1 MRRSKQRLTDLTVRN
16 LKPRGARRQVQDA
29 DIPGFGVLVTATGLK
44 TFFYRY
50 KLDGGAHRFRI
61 GSYPAV
67 SLEQARKKALT
78 LSGQVQ
84 DGKNPQAIKAEV
96 RQAETF
102 AEVARLYIEKHAKRE
117 KASWQEDQRKIERDL
132 LPRWAR
138 RKMKDIR
145 RREIIDLL
153 EDVADGKGDGRR
165 QPGQPAPISANRLAA
180 LISRLFTFALD
191 REVIDTNPA
200 YRLPR
205 PGTERAKDRVL
216 SEEEIRSVWSCL
228 DEMAPAVATAWRLIL
243 LTGQRPGEVSR
254 MRWEDLRQE
263 PGGWTWVLPRAYMKN
278 RRFFQKRD
286 RSDPHLVP
294 ISPQAQAEIE
304 ALRPA
309 SGAGEWVL
317 ASRNQGKRLANL
329 RPSNQRLLDLTGIEP
344 RFTPH
349 DLRRT
354 ASTLMQKFGVDPA
367 VIDRIQDHLDSA
379 SVRSTYQRHGYGVE
393 MRRALVLLGDRIE
406 AIVTGKAEPS
416 NVVRIA

>member
-1 MRRSKQRLTDLTVRN
+1 MRRAKVRLTDLAVRN

-29 DIPGFGVLVTATGLK
+29 DIPGFGVLVTDTGLK

-50 KLDGGAHRFRI
+50 QFDGSEHRYRI
-61 GSYPAV
+61 GSYPAI
-67 SLEQARKKALT
+67 SLEQARKTALS
-78 LSGQVQ
+78 LSGKVQ
-84 DGKNPQAIKAEV
+84 AGKNPQAIKAEA

-102 AEVARLYIEKHAKRE
+102 GEVASLCIEKHAKRE

-132 LPRWAR
+132 LPRWDN

-165 QPGQPAPISANRLAA
+165 KPGQPAPISANRLAA

-200 YRLPR
+200 HRLPR
-205 PGTERAKDRVL
+205 PGTEKAKDRVL
-216 SEEEIRSVWSCL
+216 SEEEIRVAWSCL
-228 DEMAPAVATAWRLIL
+228 ADMAPTTAAAWRLIL

-254 MRWEDLRQE
+254 MHWEDLRQE
-263 PGGWTWVLPRAYMKN
+263 AGGWTWVLPRVYMKN

-294 ISPQAQAEIE
+294 LSSQAQAEIE

-317 ASRNQGKRLANL
+317 ASRSRGKRLANL
-329 RPSNQRLLDLTGIEP
+329 RRSNRQLLDLTGIEP

-367 VIDRIQDHLDSA
+367 VIDRIQDHLDSS
-379 SVRSTYQRHGYGVE
+379 SVRATYQRHGYAAE
-393 MRRALVLLGDRIE
+393 MRRALALLGNQIE
-406 AIVTGKAEPS
+406 VIVIGKTEPS
-416 NVVRIA
+416 NLVRIA

>member
-16 LKPRGARRQVQDA
+16 LKPRGTRRQVQDA

-50 KLDGGAHRFRI
+50 QVDGSEHRFRV
-61 GSYPAV
+61 GSYPGM
-67 SLEQARKKALT
+67 SLEQARKKALS

-84 DGKNPQAIKAEV
+84 DGKNPQVIKAEV
-96 RQAETF
+96 RLAETF
-102 AEVARLYIEKHAKRE
+102 EEVASLYIEKHAKRE
-117 KASWQEDQRKIERDL
+117 KASWREDQRKIDRDL
-132 LPRWAR
+132 LPRWGK

-165 QPGQPAPISANRLAA
+165 QPGHPAPVSANRLAA

-205 PGTERAKDRVL
+205 PGTEKAKDRVL
-216 SEEEIRSVWSCL
+216 SEEEIRAIWSSL
-228 DEMAPAVATAWRLIL
+228 EGMGPTVAGAWRLIL
-243 LTGQRPGEVSR
+243 LTAQRPGEVSR

-263 PGGWTWVLPRAYMKN
+263 AGGWTWVLPRAYMKN

-304 ALRPA
+304 ALRLIN
-309 SGAGEWVL
+309 GGGEWVV
-317 ASRNQGKRLANL
+317 ASREHGKRLANL

-367 VIDRIQDHLDSA
+367 VIDRIQDHLDTA
-379 SVRSTYQRHGYGVE
+379 SVRATYQRHGYGTE
-393 MRRALVLLGDRIE
+393 MRKALTLLGDRIE
-406 AIVTGKAEPS
+406 TIVTGRAEPS
-416 NVVRIA
+416 NVVRFA